1 MFQFKKPKKP
11 ISSSTILISRSVSML
26 KHLKGKAQALLALS
40 IFFLGLISCETDSFT
55 LGESLVYGE
64 PFTLS
69 KKTYTIES
77 ISQLAIDRVQTNKV
91 PVYQL
96 GNYKDPVF
104 GETNASILSQVQLS
118 IPNPSFGELSA
129 VGELDNDLD
138 ERETVT
144 KVSLYIPFFR
154 ASAAS
159 SDSDSDGVLDSFDV
173 DPNDPLSDSD
183 GDGLSDNEER
193 LLGWN
198 PLSSDTDNDGI
209 PDAQDDDTAANSYA
223 RRYDLD
229 SIYSFS
235 DQDRFNLK
243 VRTSDYYLRD
253 RDPQTD
259 FLESQ
264 AYFSDKGS
272 VYEPFL
278 GKELFEGP
286 VVISDYQYVYYNE
299 DDPAT
304 EDVDESLTLNVTKS
318 KDPGILVELDK
329 LFFQDRIMG
338 QEGSDALRS
347 QANFVDHLRGLHLS
361 IDSSDDLMLL
371 LDMSQAYIE
380 IEYEYDSINTQGTT
394 DTADDTRDQSTTTYR
409 LNFLTGSA
417 TGFTQGNAIN
427 TWTYSKALS
436 FDTQKE
442 ATPDRLFLKGGS
454 GSLLQLE
461 IPQSVIDE
469 ARQNNWLVNEVS
481 FEFFVDQDKMAL
493 TPYEPP
499 RLYMYKSTNSL
510 PLYNASNET
519 SSSQTALGVYL
530 NYDGALRKNTAGRGE
545 AYKANVTDYFNDIII
560 RDSLNAPINVAV
572 SANIAFPQ
580 VQQAI
585 LDDQTAVNYPLMSGI
600 SPLGTVLF
608 GPSLSVPEDKRLKL
622 TIYYTEL
629 NQ

>member
-1 MFQFKKPKKP
+1 
-11 ISSSTILISRSVSML
+11 ML
-26 KHLKGKAQALLALS
+26 KHLKGKAQALLSLS
-40 IFFLGLISCETDSFT
+40 IFCIGLVSCETETFT

-69 KKTYTIES
+69 KKTYNIES
-77 ISQLAIDRVQTNKV
+77 ISQLAIDRVQTNKI

-118 IPNPSFGELSA
+118 IPNPTFGELSA
-129 VGELDNDLD
+129 VGEIDNNLD
-138 ERETVT
+138 ERENVT
-144 KVSLYIPFFR
+144 KATLYIPFFR
-154 ASAAS
+154 ASTIS
-159 SDSDSDGVLDSFDV
+159 SDSDSDGVLDVYDV

-209 PDAQDDDTAANSYA
+209 PDAQDDETASNSYA

-243 VRTSDYYLRD
+243 VRSSNYYLRD

-264 AYFSDKGS
+264 AYFSDKAA

-278 GKELFEGP
+278 EKELFEGLII
-286 VVISDYQYVYYNE
+286 ISDYQYVYYNE

-304 EDVDESLTLNVTKS
+304 TDVDESLTLDVSKS
-318 KDPGILVELDK
+318 KDPGILVELNK
-329 LFFQDRIMG
+329 FFFQDRIMG
-338 QEGSDALRS
+338 QEGNDALRS
-347 QANFVDHLRGLHLS
+347 QANFVDHFRGLHLS
-361 IDSSDDLMLL
+361 IDPSDDLMLL

-394 DTADDTRDQSTTTYR
+394 DTADDTREQVTTTYR
-409 LNFLTGSA
+409 LNFLTGST

-427 TWTYSKALS
+427 TWTYSKPVS
-436 FDTQKE
+436 FATQKE
-442 ATPDRLFLKGGS
+442 VTPDRLFLKGGS

-493 TPYEPP
+493 TPFEPP

-510 PLYNASNET
+510 PLYNTSNET

-530 NYDGALRKNTAGRGE
+530 NYDGALRKNAAGRGE
-545 AYKANVTDYFNDIII
+545 AYKANITDYFNDIII
-560 RDSLNAPINVAV
+560 RDSLNAPINIAI

-585 LDDQTAVNYPLMSGI
+585 LDDQTAVDYPLMAGI
-600 SPLGTVLF
+600 SPLGTVLY
-608 GPSLSVPEDKRLKL
+608 GPSFSVPEDKRLKL

-629 NQ
+629 KD